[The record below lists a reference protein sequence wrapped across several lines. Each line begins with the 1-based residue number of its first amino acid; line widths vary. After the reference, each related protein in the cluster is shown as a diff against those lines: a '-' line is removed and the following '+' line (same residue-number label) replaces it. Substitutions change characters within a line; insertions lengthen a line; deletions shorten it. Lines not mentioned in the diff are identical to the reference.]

1 TRSGNGDSRSRPRP
15 SGRGNS
21 MVDPMADDGIELRIV
36 VPRSALPTASAPPP
50 DFYSQHNC
58 EALLGLTPRVF
69 LELLRRSD
77 APPVKRI
84 GKARLVDRQAMLA
97 FISALDARA
106 ERARDE
112 EADEGDR

>member
-1 TRSGNGDSRSRPRP
+1 
-15 SGRGNS
+15 

-58 EALLGLTPRVF
+58 EGLLGLTPRVF
-69 LELLRRSD
+69 LELLRRED

-84 GKARLVDRQAMLA
+84 GKTRMVERRAMLTFLDKVDTKA
-97 FISALDARA
+97 F
-106 ERARDE
+106 E
-112 EADEGDR
+112 EAEEELDDADRLLNELGCRPAGRRRASDVR